1 MSYDHSLVKPLFV
14 AANLVLYKLNESF
27 DEFMRLLVYVMIL
40 LHTKTWVLSSS
51 FSIVLKRWMCDISSA
66 KVVYNWA
73 FWWNGNV
80 NNLWVLLKYFYF
92 VYASAEQNKILK

>member
-40 LHTKTWVLSSS
+40 LHTKIMS
-51 FSIVLKRWMCDISSA
+51 FKLIVLYCFEEM
-66 KVVYNWA
+66 
-73 FWWNGNV
+73 
-80 NNLWVLLKYFYF
+80 NL
-92 VYASAEQNKILK
+92 